1 MSFSTIIGM
10 LAAVCTTVSFI
21 PQVVKTI
28 KTGQTKDIS
37 LSMYVIF
44 TAGIFF
50 WLIYGIMIVDVPII
64 AANTITLLLT
74 GTVLF
79 LKIKNG

>member
-10 LAAVCTTVSFI
+10 LAAFCTTVSFI

-44 TAGIFF
+44 TAGILF

-79 LKIKNG
+79 LKIRNG